1 MDKEQRTDLQ
11 LAFCGAGRLTAWHQ
25 GKDAVL
31 VRPVKCFPLSEP
43 GRFLSLRDDK
53 NEEFA
58 FINDVSTL
66 DETSAAA
73 LNEAL
78 TAGGF
83 TFAVTGIDEIKEDFE
98 LRVFKVR
105 TAAGER
111 QFQTALDAW
120 PRSVED
126 GSFLMEDV
134 FGDLY
139 RFPPS
144 EELDPESAKRLW
156 SLIG

>member
-1 MDKEQRTDLQ
+1 
-11 LAFCGAGRLTAWHQ
+11 
-25 GKDAVL
+25 
-31 VRPVKCFPLSEP
+31 VKCFPLSEP
-43 GRFLSLRDDK
+43 RRFLSLRDDK
-53 NEEFA
+53 NEEYA
-58 FINDVSTL
+58 FIDDADGL
-66 DETSAAA
+66 DEASAGA
-73 LNEAL
+73 LSEAL

-105 TAAGER
+105 TAAGDR

-120 PRSVED
+120 PRAVED

-139 RFPPS
+139 RFPPVD
-144 EELDPESAKRLW
+144 ELDAESAHQLW
-156 SLIG
+156 GLVG